1 MIELME
7 ERVVDLKELKEHK
20 LIKLRNLISERIF
33 WRISSEYYDNTK
45 VNNLMKNEQQINDII
60 TELLFNDSIDL
71 IDNDNTDITFT
82 IEDLR

>member
-1 MIELME
+1 MLELME
-7 ERVVDLKELKEHK
+7 ERVVNLKELKDHK

-33 WRISSEYYDNTK
+33 WRISTENYDNSK

-71 IDNDNTDITFT
+71 IDNDYEDITFT
-82 IEDLR
+82 TEDLR

>member
-1 MIELME
+1 MLELME
-7 ERVVDLKELKEHK
+7 ERVVNLKELKEHK

-33 WRISSEYYDNTK
+33 WRISTENYDNSK

-71 IDNDNTDITFT
+71 IDNDYEDITFT

>member
-7 ERVVDLKELKEHK
+7 ERLVDLKELKEHK
-20 LIKLRNLISERIF
+20 LIKLRNLVSDRIF
-33 WRISSEYYDNTK
+33 WRISTENYDNSK

-60 TELLFNDSIDL
+60 IELLFNDSIDL
-71 IDNDNTDITFT
+71 IDNDDEDITFT

>member
-1 MIELME
+1 MLEIME
-7 ERVVDLKELKEHK
+7 ERVVNLKELKEHK
-20 LIKLRNLISERIF
+20 LIKLRNMISGRIF
-33 WRISSEYYDNTK
+33 WRISTENYDNSK

-71 IDNDNTDITFT
+71 IDNDDEDITFT